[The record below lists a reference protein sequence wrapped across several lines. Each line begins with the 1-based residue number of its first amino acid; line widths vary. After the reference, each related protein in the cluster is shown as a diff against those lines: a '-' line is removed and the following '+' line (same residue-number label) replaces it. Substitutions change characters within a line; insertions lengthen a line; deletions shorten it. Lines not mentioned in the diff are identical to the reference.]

1 MQNQVPKKD
10 YLMSEFLE
18 TSPPNNWVKI
28 LNLKAESLLETPT
41 LQLHCDNC
49 NGVRNFNTQDSA
61 YLTYSYIEKTYLT
74 YKCSNCKEQ
83 TKIYSLLILPKE
95 GMIYKLGE
103 YPTFGPPTPA
113 KLINLLG
120 AERETFLKGR
130 RCENQGLG
138 IAAFAYYRRVVE
150 NQKDKII
157 GEIIRVSKKLNV
169 SDVQLEKLNS
179 ALSENQFTNAIN
191 LAKDSLPESL
201 LINGQNPL
209 LLLYR
214 ALSEGVHNL
223 SDEKCLEL
231 AQDIRIVLGALA
243 DRLSQALKD
252 DAELINAISRLTKI
266 NS

>member
-1 MQNQVPKKD
+1 MNIKISED
-10 YLMSEFLE
+10 YYSMSDFLSSSPPNSHVKILDLKGSEFLV
-18 TSPPNNWVKI
+18 PPV
-28 LNLKAESLLETPT
+28 
-41 LQLHCDNC
+41 LQLHCDDC
-49 NGVRNFNTQDSA
+49 GGMRNFKSTQYSHRLFNDTTNLF
-61 YLTYSYIEKTYLT
+61 LTYI
-74 YKCSNCKEQ
+74 CSNCNKIP
-83 TKIYSLLILPKE
+83 KIYSLLVAKE
-95 GMIYKLGE
+95 AETIYKFGE
-103 YPTFGPPTPA
+103 YPPFGPPNPT
-113 KLINLLG
+113 KLMNLLG
-120 AERETFLKGR
+120 KERENFLKGR
-130 RCENQGLG
+130 CCENQGLG
-138 IAAFAYYRRVVE
+138 VGAFTYYRRVVE

-157 GEIIRVSKKLNV
+157 GEIIKVSQKLNV
-169 SDVQLEKLNS
+169 GNVQLKKLNS